1 MVSAAE
7 WEEARRY
14 LPVIRRLAENPARTR
29 ADVVAGAHELGCGPT
44 HTYAFARSDWRG
56 IEQIGKHH
64 ARDKRQ
70 QNLMQQNND
79 RRCGRESRY
88 PK

>member
-44 HTYAFARSDWRG
+44 HAYALL
-56 IEQIGKHH
+56 
-64 ARDKRQ
+64 KRMI
-70 QNLMQQNND
+70 LV
-79 RRCGRESRY
+79 
-88 PK
+88 